1 MMAATMFFAA
11 KPVWSREI
19 GPKWLGR
26 NYEKIERMIPMR
38 DGTRLYTAIYLP
50 KDDGKHPVMM
60 MRTPYGLNPYGKE
73 FHKYL
78 RTVQGV
84 YAENKYIIVH
94 QNVRGTY
101 MSEGD
106 FVQIRPVGGG
116 PYDDAT
122 DTYDTAEWIIDNL
135 PTNGN
140 IGVSGVSYNGF
151 YATLAA
157 ISKHPAIKAV
167 SPQAPVTDWF
177 AGDDAHVNGAFHNG
191 IYAFGSSMFRER
203 KHPTNR
209 DSRPLVQI
217 EGDWYDWFLEKGSLD
232 NLLTP
237 VKDSL
242 EFLRQMTE
250 HPTYDEFWAKRNPTN
265 HFKDISAAVLVVGG
279 WFDGEDCFGAFETY
293 RRMCS
298 ESPSTDT
305 YLVAGP
311 WYHGG
316 WNKLDVDHLGD
327 AWFGKGT
334 QRHYLS
340 NIEYPFFAYYLE
352 GKGEKPSYKALVLPS
367 GETMK
372 SVMENADPNSGWL
385 SHDCWP
391 VADVEKRRLYLAEN
405 EAVSYDEPASA
416 EFRYISDPKH
426 PVPFMENTSEGL
438 DRTFM
443 VADQRFA
450 VRRTDV
456 LSFSTDMLTEQLHVA
471 GPLKA
476 SLKVSMTSTDADLIV
491 KLVDVRP
498 DGSHI
503 LIRHGIMPARFRDG
517 LTVSK
522 PMVPGEVTDIIFEM
536 NDVNHIFMPGHRLEI
551 LVQSSMYPM
560 VAMNPQTWLPNI
572 YEARDSDYVKAE
584 ITIYSGSYVEL
595 PIYFVPLR
603 DAGKSI
609 ETPMLIA
616 SATR

>member
-1 MMAATMFFAA
+1 MLFAA

-19 GPKWLGR
+19 GPKWLEE
-26 NYEKIERMIPMR
+26 NYRKVEEMIPMR
-38 DGTRLYTAIYLP
+38 DGTRLYTAVYLP
-50 KDDGKHPVMM
+50 RDNERHPVMM
-60 MRTPYGLNPYGKE
+60 LRTPYGLNPYGKE

-78 RTVQGV
+78 RNVQGV
-84 YAENKYIIVH
+84 YVENKYIIVH

-106 FVQIRPVGGG
+106 MVQVRPVGEG
-116 PYDDAT
+116 PFDDAT
-122 DTYDTAEWIIDNL
+122 DTYDTAEWIINNL

-167 SPQAPVTDWF
+167 SPQAPICDWF
-177 AGDDAHVNGAFHNG
+177 IGDDAHVNGAFHNG

-203 KHPTNR
+203 KRPSNR
-209 DSRPLVQI
+209 GLQPLVNQ
-217 EGDWYDWFLEKGSLD
+217 EGDCYDWFMNKGSLD
-232 NLLTP
+232 NLLSP
-237 VKDSL
+237 VVDSL
-242 EFLRQMTE
+242 EFMKQLTE
-250 HPTYDEFWAKRNPTN
+250 HPTYDEFWAERNPTR
-265 HFKDISAAVLVVGG
+265 HFNDIKAAVLVVGG
-279 WFDGEDCFGAFETY
+279 WYDAEDCYGAFETY
-293 RRMCS
+293 RKMCLN
-298 ESPSTDT
+298 SPSTDT

-327 AWFGKGT
+327 AWFGRGT

-372 SVMENADPNSGWL
+372 SVMESADPNSGWT
-385 SHDCWP
+385 SYDSWP
-391 VADVEKRRLYLAEN
+391 SSAVQYKKLYLAED
-405 EAVSYDEPASA
+405 ERVSFDEP
-416 EFRYISDPKH
+416 EPCKFTYISDPKH
-426 PVPFMENTSEGL
+426 PVPFMENTEEGF
-438 DRTFM
+438 DRSFM

-456 LSFSTDMLTEQLHVA
+456 LSFATDVLTEPLHAA

-491 KLVDVRP
+491 KLVDIRP
-498 DGSHI
+498 DGTHM
-503 LIRHGIMPARFRDG
+503 LIRHGIMPARFRKG
-517 LTVSK
+517 LSESL
-522 PMVPGEVTDIIFEM
+522 PMVPGELTDITFM
-536 NDVNHIFMPGHRLEI
+536 LNDINHIFMPGHRLEI
-551 LVQSSMYPM
+551 LIQSSMYPL

-572 YEARDSDYVKAE
+572 YHAQDSDYVKAS
-584 ITIYSGSYVEL
+584 ITIHSGSFLEL
-595 PIYFVPLR
+595 PV
-603 DAGKSI
+603 
-609 ETPMLIA
+609 M
-616 SATR
+616 

>member
-1 MMAATMFFAA
+1 MMKNLITLIMTATMLFAA

-19 GPKWLGR
+19 GPKWLEE
-26 NYEKIERMIPMR
+26 NYRKVEEMIPMR

-50 KDDGKHPVMM
+50 CDNEKHPVMM
-60 MRTPYGLNPYGKE
+60 LRTPYGLNPYGKG

-78 RTVQGV
+78 RNVQGV
-84 YAENKYIIVH
+84 YAEHKYIIVH

-101 MSEGD
+101 LSEGD
-106 FVQIRPVGGG
+106 MVQVRPVGEGAF
-116 PYDDAT
+116 DDAT
-122 DTYDTAEWIIDNL
+122 DTFDTAEWIINNL

-167 SPQAPVTDWF
+167 SPQAPICDWF
-177 AGDDAHVNGAFHNG
+177 IGDDAHANGAFHNG

-203 KHPTNR
+203 KRPVNR
-209 DSRPLVQI
+209 GNQALVKI
-217 EGDWYDWFLEKGSLD
+217 EGDYYDWFMEKGSLD
-232 NLLTP
+232 NLLSP
-237 VKDSL
+237 VVDSL
-242 EFLRQMTE
+242 EFMKQLAE
-250 HPTYDEFWAKRNPTN
+250 HPTYDEFWMKRNPTH
-265 HFKDISAAVLVVGG
+265 HFNDITAAVLVVGG
-279 WFDGEDCFGAFETY
+279 WFDAEDCYGAFETY
-293 RRMCS
+293 RRMC
-298 ESPSTDT
+298 ENSPSTDT

-340 NIEYPFFAYYLE
+340 DIEYPFFAYYLE

-372 SVMENADPNSGWL
+372 SVMESADPNSGWT
-385 SHDCWP
+385 SYESWP
-391 VADVEKRRLYLAEN
+391 PSAVHYKKFYLAEN
-405 EAVSYDEPASA
+405 EQISFDEPEPC
-416 EFRYISDPKH
+416 EFTYISDPKH
-426 PVPFMENTSEGL
+426 PVPFMENTEDGF
-438 DRTFM
+438 DRSFM

-456 LSFSTDMLTEQLHVA
+456 LSFATDVLTEPLHAA

-498 DGSHI
+498 DGTRM
-503 LIRHGIMPARFRDG
+503 LVRHGIMPARFRDG
-517 LTVSK
+517 LDVSK
-522 PMVPGEVTDIIFEM
+522 PMTPDEVTGITFM
-536 NDVNHIFMPGHRLEI
+536 LNDLNHIFMPGHRLEI
-551 LVQSSMYPM
+551 LIQSSMYPL
-560 VAMNPQTWLPNI
+560 VAMNPQTWLPNV
-572 YEARDSDYVKAE
+572 YKAKDSDYVRAE
-584 ITIYSGSYVEL
+584 ITVHSGSYLEL
-595 PIYFVPLR
+595 PVL
-603 DAGKSI
+603 
-609 ETPMLIA
+609 
-616 SATR
+616 